1 MDGDGRA
8 GVGCSAVGWS
18 GVRVRS
24 ILGGWASEDG
34 GGGGGEGRGG
44 VIAGGGCRYSYCSQK
59 VILIASAIPGTLGA
73 KCSCWF
79 DVYACE

>member
-34 GGGGGEGRGG
+34 VGGGEGELLPAVVVVT
-44 VIAGGGCRYSYCSQK
+44 VIVARR
-59 VILIASAIPGTLGA
+59 
-73 KCSCWF
+73 
-79 DVYACE
+79 